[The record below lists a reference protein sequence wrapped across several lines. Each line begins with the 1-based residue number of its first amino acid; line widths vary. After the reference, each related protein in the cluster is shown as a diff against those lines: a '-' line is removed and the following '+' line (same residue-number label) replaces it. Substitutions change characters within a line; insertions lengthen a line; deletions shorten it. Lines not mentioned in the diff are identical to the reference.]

1 MHPDMKSKN
10 IGSYIIAII
19 LSIIFIY
26 PLYVLILITFE
37 PTYLTFDRLYPY
49 QLPVVFTL
57 SNLEVSFRN
66 LSLVYPVIRSTEVA
80 FIVAFLA
87 LLLSIPAGYGLEKL
101 TARLSNRIIIL
112 MFVVNM
118 MPALVI
124 AIPISVYFIRLG
136 LENTVIGIAL
146 AQELVVLP
154 ISVFIMLGGF
164 RSLPQDIENQALVDG
179 ATLKSAFARVL
190 LPLIRVPA
198 LVTFLIA
205 WMTSWDEFTY
215 AVIISP
221 VRPTFPVDLYD
232 YVSRG
237 EPFVASSF
245 ALIVTIPVIIVTVV
259 LQKYLKGEYLS
270 GGLGGV

>member
-1 MHPDMKSKN
+1 MKSKN
-10 IGSYIIAII
+10 IGTYIIAII
-19 LSIIFIY
+19 LSIVFIY
-26 PLYVLILITFE
+26 PLYVLVLITFE

-49 QLPVVFTL
+49 QIPVVFTL
-57 SNLEVSFRN
+57 SNLEVSFKN

-87 LLLSIPAGYGLEKL
+87 LMLSIPAGYGLEKL

-112 MFVVNM
+112 MFIVNM

-124 AIPISVYFIRLG
+124 AIPISVYFIKLG

-164 RSLPQDIENQALVDG
+164 RSLPSDIENQALVDG
-179 ATLKSAFARVL
+179 ATLKSAFIRIL

-221 VRPTFPVDLYD
+221 VKPTFPVDLYD